1 MKKLSLALFAIA
13 MMAAASFAQG
23 KANYSGTWTL
33 DKEKSTLGGPMRIE
47 SMTLTV
53 AQTDKDIKVETV
65 TKRQAPPEGAG
76 APTAGAPGGGPGR
89 GPGGR
94 GGFGA
99 ADGTTVYSLDGKE
112 TKTEVDGPM
121 GKMPVTHKGSAK
133 TDGSL
138 ELSSSRTFSG
148 QMGEVTMTTKETWK
162 LTDDGKTLTVDR
174 VNSTPRGDQTAKL
187 VFTKS

>member
-1 MKKLSLALFAIA
+1 MRKVSFAA
-13 MMAAASFAQG
+13 FAVLMLAAAAFAQG
-23 KANYSGTWTL
+23 NYSGTWKL
-33 DKEKSTLGGPMRIE
+33 DKERSTLPGPMRID

-53 AQTDKDIKVETV
+53 AQTDKEIKVESV
-65 TKRQAPPEGAG
+65 TKRQPPPEGAG

-94 GGFGA
+94 GGFGM
-99 ADGTTVYSLDGKE
+99 ADGTSVYSLDGKE
-112 TKTEVDGPM
+112 TKAEVDGPM
-121 GKMPVTHKGSAK
+121 GKMPVTYKGAAK

>member
-1 MKKLSLALFAIA
+1 MRKVSFAGFA
-13 MMAAASFAQG
+13 VLMLAAAGFAQG
-23 KANYSGTWTL
+23 SYSGTWKL
-33 DKEKSTLGGPMRIE
+33 DKERSTLAGPMRID

-53 AQTDKDIKVETV
+53 AHTEREIKVETA

-89 GPGGR
+89 GPVGR
-94 GGFGA
+94 GGMGM

-112 TKTEVDGPM
+112 TMAEVDGPM
-121 GKMPVTHKGSAK
+121 GKMPVTYKGSAK
-133 TDGSL
+133 ADGSL

-148 QMGEVTMTTKETWK
+148 RMGDVTMTTKETWS
-162 LTDDGKTLTVDR
+162 LSADGKTLTIDR

-187 VFTKS
+187 VFTKG